1 MESKTKK
8 KRGRPVTKRMP
19 EKIDRDPEEVA
30 EILMRTPV
38 KDNHKWRYLDKKS
51 A

>member
-8 KRGRPVTKRMP
+8 KRGRPVTKQMP

-30 EILMRTPV
+30 EVLMRTPV
-38 KDNHKWRYLDKKS
+38 KDNHQWGLTVTD
-51 A
+51 